1 MHEVA
6 DTPTTPRAVVDAFA
20 EAATRPL
27 LDLLGGLIALLAMAE
42 DEHGARV
49 VRADGVAWV
58 ASRLRADANRVM
70 HELDTG
76 RRLAAERLAAIGTA
90 HGAGQPNTPRCPA
103 APAA

>member
-1 MHEVA
+1 MNEVA

-27 LDLLGGLIALLAMAE
+27 LDLSAGLLALLAMAE
-42 DEHGARV
+42 DEHGSRV

-58 ASRLRADANRVM
+58 ASRLRVDANRVM

-76 RRLAAERLAAIGTA
+76 RRLAAERLAALGRPP
-90 HGAGQPNTPRCPA
+90 GA
-103 APAA
+103 